1 VAAVPEAISA
11 TINDSNKILLD
22 VSQNNVFIISEYL
35 LNDENVQF
43 FAERPVRFY
52 LKTNVVQH
60 YTRPVVR

>member
-1 VAAVPEAISA
+1 
-11 TINDSNKILLD
+11 LD

-52 LKTNVVQH
+52 LKTNVAQH
-60 YTRPVVR
+60 DTRPVVR